1 VVPEVAAAE
10 TLDGNEGSV
19 GDDVGDDVGNDV
31 GDDVGDC
38 EMEEEEEAVSAL
50 AVNILE
56 CVSMIGV
63 SSERSWYRLC

>member
-1 VVPEVAAAE
+1 MVPEVAAAE

-31 GDDVGDC
+31 GDC
-38 EMEEEEEAVSAL
+38 EMEEEEESVSAL

-56 CVSMIGV
+56 CVSMMGV

>member
-1 VVPEVAAAE
+1 MVPEVAAAE

-31 GDDVGDC
+31 GDC

-56 CVSMIGV
+56 CVSMMGV

>member
-1 VVPEVAAAE
+1 MVPEVAAAE

-31 GDDVGDC
+31 GDC

-50 AVNILE
+50 SVNILE
-56 CVSMIGV
+56 CVSMMGV